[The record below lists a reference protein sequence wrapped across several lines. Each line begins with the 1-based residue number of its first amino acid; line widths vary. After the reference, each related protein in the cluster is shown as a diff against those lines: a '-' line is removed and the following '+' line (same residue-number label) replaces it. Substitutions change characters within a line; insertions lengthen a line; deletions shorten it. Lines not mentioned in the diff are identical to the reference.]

1 MYSSTMLGKV
11 EVGNFGDPKIHFPKT
26 GYLWIYIPR
35 KMIRNKFEAPKYKT
49 SIHQGIYYSRFV
61 TRSSPPFISTDTP
74 FSLPQEFHNTKRT
87 SNSSWKV
94 RQTQMPLY
102 STWVRISPQG
112 ETAKAKEAPVACHW
126 GLQTLI
132 ALHVFSVPRG
142 TMIVG
147 DLEGKFFQETA
158 AMRDIPMFE
167 TQKNK
172 CERNTSTHSYR

>member
-1 MYSSTMLGKV
+1 MLGKV

-74 FSLPQEFHNTKRT
+74 FSLPKEFLQHKTHLELFVEGTPNPNAFVQHLGANQSSGNRT
-87 SNSSWKV
+87 
-94 RQTQMPLY
+94 RQG
-102 STWVRISPQG
+102 STRG
-112 ETAKAKEAPVACHW
+112 CHW

-132 ALHVFSVPRG
+132 ALHG
-142 TMIVG
+142 
-147 DLEGKFFQETA
+147 LKFQEA
-158 AMRDIPMFE
+158 PWLLE
-167 TQKNK
+167 TWKANSSKKLQQCVTFRSLKPKKTYK
-172 CERNTSTHSYR
+172 CERNTSTHSYRWPRY